1 MGGEYSLTELEGG
14 HSGAESYRIRQD
26 GQDFMLKI
34 FPRDFNSNR
43 VLMIP
48 EVCQL
53 YQQLNIGS
61 LRHLKTGYLSATD
74 QYFCIYN
81 YIDGYNMEI
90 IGENEYS
97 EMENYRLGRQVGNWL
112 WHLKQ
117 APWAGASDIEE
128 FNVEKT
134 TLKASRLY
142 TELIFDVALRE
153 LLLRYFSDSEL
164 SWIHD
169 KFIQTATAFDG
180 LGKNLIHGD
189 IKRSNIMRDHA
200 GNLYL
205 IDIESL
211 KYGHD
216 MMNFRHQMTWL
227 LQKDKPKRWHFL
239 RGVFDG
245 LYSDR
250 RPAGFNNQLSYTY
263 ILNFIEHVHHMRD
276 KSADLETYLHMI
288 RLNLPLILN
297 ATEGGII

>member
-1 MGGEYSLTELEGG
+1 MGGYYSLTGLEGG
-14 HSGAESYRIRQD
+14 YSGAENYRLRQD

-61 LRHLKTGYLSATD
+61 LRHHKTG
-74 QYFCIYN
+74 Q
-81 YIDGYNMEI
+81 
-90 IGENEYS
+90 
-97 EMENYRLGRQVGNWL
+97 
-112 WHLKQ
+112 
-117 APWAGASDIEE
+117 
-128 FNVEKT
+128 
-134 TLKASRLY
+134 LY
-142 TELIFDVALRE
+142 TELIFDAALRE

-169 KFIQTATAFDG
+169 KFIQTATSFDG

-250 RPAGFNNQLSYTY
+250 RPAGFNNQLSYIY
-263 ILNFIEHVHHMRD
+263 ILNFIEHVHHIRD

-297 ATEGGII
+297 ATEGSIIQKGSTQGDICKKWQKIA